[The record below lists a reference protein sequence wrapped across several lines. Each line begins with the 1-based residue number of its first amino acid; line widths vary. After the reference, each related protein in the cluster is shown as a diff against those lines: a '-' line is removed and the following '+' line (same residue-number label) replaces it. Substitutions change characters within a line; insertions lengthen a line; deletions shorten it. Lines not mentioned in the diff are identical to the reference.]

1 MPKMTMPLMTV
12 PRKTVSPMSRQN
24 ARPSVGSL
32 FAEDMHRLFKNVVSV
47 VITIGLILL
56 PPLFAWY
63 NTLAC
68 WNVFDNTGNLK
79 VAVASADTG
88 YQSDLFPVK
97 VNIGDQVLS
106 SLRANDD
113 IGWVITDEE
122 DAIDGA
128 KAGRY
133 YAAVIIPESFSEDM
147 LTFYSDEGEHADIVY
162 YVNEKASAVAPK
174 ITDQGASGVS
184 ATINNVFTETL
195 SEISFAL
202 AESINDYVQSDESQD
217 ALARMTDTLDEVAST
232 EEQTANV
239 IDLYAMLA
247 GSAYDLSQDSANL
260 VSEAEG
266 IVSNASDNA
275 NNSAATAVEQ
285 AQTLQD
291 SVNSLSDAFS
301 ASEASLDEVAN
312 SLDSLATSASASSS
326 ELAAAMRS
334 QADTIGQQK
343 TQYQTIRDTLA
354 QLRDNADSDQQA
366 AIDSVLT
373 RLDNVISMLDATQT
387 SLLQAADELEQG
399 STDIASAAST
409 VKAQVDEAKQAVSD
423 LKTMYD
429 TQMKPGLEQIASD
442 AAALTNDISA
452 TSDSLAVVQDDL
464 AESNDSIT
472 TVLGNTQ
479 TSLADASGNLRDQA
493 ASLRDLSN
501 RISQAIATG
510 NSEQIQ
516 DLLSSDIDVMAS
528 ALSSPVGIERIAIN
542 PSDGFGSGMSPLY
555 SSLAIFIG
563 SLLIVVAIKPT
574 PHDERGKE
582 RAPDDPGSTRR
593 FLARLGAVS
602 VISVCQTT
610 LLSLGNIYFL
620 GVQAMH
626 PALYVLCCVLAG
638 LVNTAIM
645 FSLVAAFANLGKAL
659 GVILLIMQVTGSGG
673 SFPLELL
680 PSFIG
685 DVSNLLPAYHLVCAM
700 RAAMQG
706 IYNYDYWI
714 QCGELLL
721 FLIPAALIGLV
732 FREPFGRFV
741 QWFVRKAD
749 ASKLIE

>member
-1 MPKMTMPLMTV
+1 MPRTTV
-12 PRKTVSPMSRQN
+12 LRKAVSPVSKQN
-24 ARPSVGSL
+24 AKPSIGSL
-32 FAEDMHRLFKNVVSV
+32 FVEDMRSLFKNVVSV
-47 VITIGLILL
+47 IITIGLIVL

-79 VAVASADTG
+79 VAVASADVG
-88 YQSDLFPVK
+88 YKSDLFPVE

-147 LTFYSDEGEHADIVY
+147 LTFYSDEGENADIIY

-174 ITDQGASGVS
+174 ITDQGASAVS

-195 SEISFAL
+195 SEVSLAL
-202 AESINDYVQSDESQD
+202 AESINEYVQSDESQD
-217 ALARMTDTLDEVAST
+217 ALARMTGSLDDAADAID
-232 EEQTANV
+232 QTADV

-247 GSAYDLSQDSANL
+247 GSAHDLSQDSADL
-260 VSEAEG
+260 VGKAQGSLSD
-266 IVSNASDNA
+266 VSGTASDGVD
-275 NNSAATAVEQ
+275 TAVEQ

-291 SVNSLSDAFS
+291 SASSLSDAFA

-312 SLDSLATSASASSS
+312 SLDSLATSASATSSD
-326 ELAAAMRS
+326 LATVLRS

-343 TQYQTIRDTLA
+343 DQYQTIRDTLA
-354 QLRDNADSDQQA
+354 QLRDYVGTDQQA

-373 RLDNVISMLDATQT
+373 RLDDVISKLDEAQT
-387 SLLQAADELEQG
+387 SLTQAADELEQG
-399 STDIASAAST
+399 STDVAGAAST
-409 VKAQVDEAKQAVSD
+409 VKTQVDDAEQAVAD
-423 LKTMYD
+423 LKTMYE
-429 TQMKPGLEQIASD
+429 TEVKPGLDQIASE
-442 AAALTNDISA
+442 ASALSSDISD
-452 TSDSLAVVQDDL
+452 TTDSLEVVQDDL
-464 AESNDSIT
+464 AESTSSIT
-472 TVLGNTQ
+472 TALGDAQ
-479 TSLADASGNLRDQA
+479 TSLSDASSNLRDQA
-493 ASLRDLSN
+493 SDIRDLSD
-501 RISQAIATG
+501 RISQAIASG
-510 NSEQIQ
+510 DSEQIQ
-516 DLLSSDIDVMAS
+516 DLLTSDIDVMAS

-542 PSDGFGSGMSPLY
+542 PSEGFGSGMSPLY

-574 PHDERGKE
+574 PHDVPRKD
-582 RAPDDPGSTRR
+582 RTPDDPGSTRR

-620 GVQAMH
+620 GVQVMH
-626 PALYVLCCVLAG
+626 PVLYVLCCVLAG

-645 FSLVAAFANLGKAL
+645 FSLVVTLANLGKAL

-680 PSFIG
+680 PSFVG
-685 DVSNLLPAYHLVCAM
+685 DVSNMLPAYYLVCAM

-732 FREPFGRFV
+732 FREPIGRFV
-741 QWFVRKAD
+741 QWFVHKAD
-749 ASKLIE
+749 SSKLLE